1 MTMTIRHLNSET
13 LPRNPAFSQA
23 VAVEGAYRTVWV
35 GGQIAVDAGGNV
47 VGKGDVAAQAEQ
59 TARNLLAVLAAADAG
74 VDDVVKLTVYVVAGQ
89 SALAASEG
97 FQRVWG
103 TPANPPARSLVYVS
117 ALFHPDFLIEV
128 DAVAVVAQ

>member
-13 LPRNPAFSQA
+13 LPGNPALSQA
-23 VAVEGAYRTVWV
+23 VAVEGAYRTIWV

-47 VGKGDVAAQAEQ
+47 VGKDDVAAQAEQ
-59 TARNLLAVLAAADAG
+59 TGRNLLAAADAG
-74 VDDVVKLTVYVVAGQ
+74 IDDVVKLTVYVVAGQ
-89 SALAASEG
+89 SALAAHEG

-128 DAVAVVAQ
+128 DAVAAVAP